1 MFLPFV
7 ISTLLDPIFLHQSS
21 GDYSWR
27 GHRYD
32 QFERL
37 GTEIRQ
43 TAKPEEMVFVEG
55 DIEINFQL
63 VYYAKRNIWRYES
76 PEQMQAVLEHFGHE
90 TGRIYR
96 FEE

>member
-1 MFLPFV
+1 YFY
-7 ISTLLDPIFLHQSS
+7 INQS
-21 GDYSWR
+21 GAYSWR

-37 GTEIRQ
+37 GLEIQQ
-43 TAKPEEMVFVEG
+43 TAKADEMVFVKG

-76 PEQMQAVLEHFGHE
+76 PEQMEATLEYFGHE
-90 TGRIYR
+90 KGKIY
-96 FEE
+96 FSD